1 MISGSPTRRPGRGK
15 KKRRK
20 SGQSHQQG
28 GQAQQQGGQ
37 GQQRSGQSRSG
48 QSRGGQSR
56 HGGGQS
62 HQHGGQA
69 TAKGRGKKKRR
80 GFGKRNGRPGRNAPV
95 EFSGPLEAVEGVLEV
110 LPDGYGFLRRL
121 ENNYLPEDG
130 DVFVPADLI
139 RKNQIREG
147 STIKGQAAARR
158 NHSGGPQLREIE
170 IVDSVEIEEYQAR
183 APFTKLTSIDPTERL
198 RIDESGDLSMRI
210 MDLLTPIG
218 KGQRGLIVAPPRT
231 GKTILL
237 QKLAQAIAKVHP
249 EVHLMIVLIDER
261 PEEVTEMRRST
272 TAEVIA
278 SSSDQMADKH
288 VRLAEIVLERA
299 RRLVEGGTDV
309 VILLDSLT
317 RMARAY
323 NVQNRGSG
331 RTLSGG
337 LDAKTMQKPREFFGA
352 ARNAEEGG
360 SLTILATALIDT
372 ESRMDQ
378 VIFEEFKGTG
388 NMELM
393 LHRPLADRRVWPAI
407 DIHKSGTRKEE
418 KLRAPDTQEQINL
431 LRRILADR
439 KVEGA
444 MEALVGKIDKTED
457 NKSFLELLTVPR

>member
-1 MISGSPTRRPGRGK
+1 MS
-15 KKRRK
+15 
-20 SGQSHQQG
+20 QG
-28 GQAQQQGGQ
+28 GQPRHRDGQ
-37 GQQRSGQSRSG
+37 G
-48 QSRGGQSR
+48 
-56 HGGGQS
+56 
-62 HQHGGQA
+62 HQHGGQSQS
-69 TAKGRGKKKRR
+69 KGRGKKKRR
-80 GFGKRNGRPGRNAPV
+80 GFNKRNGRPARNSPV
-95 EFSGPLEAVEGVLEV
+95 EFSGPLEPVEGVLEV

-147 STIKGQAAARR
+147 STINGQAATRR
-158 NHSGGPQLREIE
+158 NHSGGPQLREVE
-170 IVDSVEIEEYQAR
+170 NLDAVSVEEYQLR
-183 APFTKLTSIDPTERL
+183 APFTRLTSIDPTERL
-198 RIDESGDLSMRI
+198 RIDESGDSSMRI

-261 PEEVTEMRRST
+261 PEEVTEMRRTT

-372 ESRMDQ
+372 GSRMDQ

-418 KLRAPDTQEQINL
+418 KLRSPDTQEQVNL